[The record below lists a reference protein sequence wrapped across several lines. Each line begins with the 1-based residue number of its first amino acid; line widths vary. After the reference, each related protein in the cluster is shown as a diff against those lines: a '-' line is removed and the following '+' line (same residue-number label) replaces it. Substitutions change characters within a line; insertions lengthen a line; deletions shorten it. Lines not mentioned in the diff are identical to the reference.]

1 MNDFSVDMNEYL
13 PLRDVVFNTLRKAI
27 LKGEL
32 KPGERLMEI
41 ALADRLGVSRTPVR
55 EAMRKLEL
63 EGLVVMIPRRGAQV
77 ANITEKD
84 LNDVLEV
91 RIALEN
97 LSIEKACARMTEEQ
111 LAQLWDAAEE
121 FEKTMAEGN
130 LVKLAEADVSF
141 HEVIYQ
147 SSDNRRLN
155 QVLNNLREQ
164 IYRYR
169 VEYLKDEET
178 RNLLVKEHKELYEAI
193 RARDVKKAQEI
204 SFRHIENQREAIV
217 CSIREEILK
226 SGKRHPIVNKTE
238 KCGYSKRGT
247 NGISLFIY
255 HDLESWKR
263 KCPLFCRRCS
273 RSCIWEKQKFLPG

>member
-1 MNDFSVDMNEYL
+1 MTSDFSVHMDEYL
-13 PLRDVVFNTLRKAI
+13 PLRDVVFNTLRQAI

-41 ALADRLGVSRTPVR
+41 ALAERLGVSRTPIR

-97 LSIEKACARMTEEQ
+97 MAIEKACENMTEDSMSK
-111 LAQLWDAAEE
+111 LWVAAKE
-121 FEKTMAEGN
+121 FERTTAEGN
-130 LVKLAEADVSF
+130 LVKMAEADVAF
-141 HEVIYQ
+141 HEIIYQ
-147 SSDNRRLN
+147 ASGNRRLI

-169 VEYLKDEET
+169 VEYLKEEET
-178 RNLLVKEHKELYEAI
+178 RNLLVREHEEMTKAI
-193 RARDVKKAQEI
+193 RERDVKKAQEI
-204 SFRHIENQREAIV
+204 AYEHVENQRMGIIR
-217 CSIREEILK
+217 SIHTDSNSETSVK
-226 SGKRHPIVNKTE
+226 G
-238 KCGYSKRGT
+238 GSK
-247 NGISLFIY
+247 
-255 HDLESWKR
+255 K
-263 KCPLFCRRCS
+263 
-273 RSCIWEKQKFLPG
+273 

>member
-1 MNDFSVDMNEYL
+1 MTSDFSVHMDEYL
-13 PLRDVVFNTLRKAI
+13 PLRDVVFNTLRQAI

-41 ALADRLGVSRTPVR
+41 ALAERLGVSRTPIR

-97 LSIEKACARMTEEQ
+97 MAIEKACKRMTDEEMGRLW
-111 LAQLWDAAEE
+111 LAAKE
-121 FEKTMAEGN
+121 FERTMAEGD
-130 LVKLAEADVSF
+130 LVRLAEADVAF
-141 HEVIYQ
+141 HEIIYQ
-147 SSDNRRLN
+147 ASDNRRLN

-178 RNLLVKEHKELYEAI
+178 RNVLVKEHEELTRAIKE
-193 RARDVKKAQEI
+193 RDVLRAQEI
-204 SFRHIENQREAIV
+204 SFEHIENQRKAIIQ
-217 CSIREEILK
+217 SIMAENGVREK
-226 SGKRHPIVNKTE
+226 SGQ
-238 KCGYSKRGT
+238 
-247 NGISLFIY
+247 
-255 HDLESWKR
+255 R
-263 KCPLFCRRCS
+263 K
-273 RSCIWEKQKFLPG
+273 

>member
-13 PLRDVVFNTLRKAI
+13 PLRDVVFNPLRKAI

-41 ALADRLGVSRTPVR
+41 ALEDRLGVSRTPVR

-111 LAQLWDAAEE
+111 LAQLWDAAE
-121 FEKTMAEGN
+121 GN
-130 LVKLAEADVSF
+130 LVKLAEADVAF

-178 RNLLVKEHKELYEAI
+178 RNLLVKEHKELYDAI
-193 RARDVKKAQEI
+193 RFFPKV
-204 SFRHIENQREAIV
+204 
-217 CSIREEILK
+217 
-226 SGKRHPIVNKTE
+226 
-238 KCGYSKRGT
+238 
-247 NGISLFIY
+247 
-255 HDLESWKR
+255 
-263 KCPLFCRRCS
+263 S
-273 RSCIWEKQKFLPG
+273 RT

>member
-1 MNDFSVDMNEYL
+1 MINDFSVDMDEYL

-41 ALADRLGVSRTPVR
+41 ALAERLGVSRTPVR

-97 LSIEKACARMTEEQ
+97 LSIENACARMTEEQ
-111 LAQLWDAAEE
+111 LAELKRAGRYFEE
-121 FEKTMAEGN
+121 TIKEGN
-130 LVKLAEADVSF
+130 LVKLAEADVAF
-141 HEVIYQ
+141 HEVIYKA
-147 SSDNRRLN
+147 SDNRRLN

-169 VEYLKDEET
+169 VEYLKEEET
-178 RNLLVKEHKELYEAI
+178 RNVLVKEHEEIYEAI
-193 RARDVKKAQEI
+193 KNRDVKKAQEI
-204 SFRHIENQREAIV
+204 SFRHIENQREAIIR
-217 CSIREEILK
+217 SIRAETDN
-226 SGKRHPIVNKTE
+226 R
-238 KCGYSKRGT
+238 SK
-247 NGISLFIY
+247 
-255 HDLESWKR
+255 
-263 KCPLFCRRCS
+263 
-273 RSCIWEKQKFLPG
+273 